1 MSKRLEREI
10 LALVELR
17 QRFQFPPL
25 TLEGLAAMLK
35 TKSEDIKHIVWG
47 LWMDGTLRA
56 EQDNRGSRRKWVL
69 PE

>member
-17 QRFQFPPL
+17 QRFQFQPL
-25 TLEGLAAMLK
+25 TLEGIAAMMK
-35 TKSEDIKHIVWG
+35 TKTDDIKHTVWG
-47 LWMDGTLRA
+47 LWMDGSLRA
-56 EQDNRGSRRKWVL
+56 EQDNRGAKRRWVL